1 MSSLYST
8 GFVQAPY
15 SPFQPLGNTLQ
26 APPLYNTGY
35 SQPPIVLQAVNTL
48 PVMSAP
54 APGMYSTVANAPAA
68 VPPPT
73 PTSKSPI
80 DDVPQPKPP
89 AGWVLVGSCSLVDQN
104 FDSIQYTYE
113 YTFAPPG
120 PDSAQSLPT
129 RIPPPK
135 VPKGWK
141 AQKSTLSI
149 DKDEKKHTYKY
160 LLSYQE
166 PSHDSDSD

>member
-1 MSSLYST
+1 MPASN
-8 GFVQAPY
+8 A
-15 SPFQPLGNTLQ
+15 
-26 APPLYNTGY
+26 
-35 SQPPIVLQAVNTL
+35 
-48 PVMSAP
+48 SA
-54 APGMYSTVANAPAA
+54 A
-68 VPPPT
+68 PPT
-73 PTSKSPI
+73 PASKSPI

-89 AGWVLVGSCSLVDQN
+89 AGWVLIGSCHLVDQN
-104 FDSIQYTYE
+104 FESIQYTYE

-120 PDSAQSLPT
+120 PDTSQPLPA

-160 LLSYQE
+160 VLSYQE
-166 PSHDSDSD
+166 PPADSDSDE